1 MSAKNENVEMRC
13 EDCGLAMPES
23 TGGRCPRCGACIDRG
38 IDYCSA
44 LPAVSLVNPYEVQ
57 YREICDDVYEG
68 RLSDSACGDFVVS
81 MERLAD
87 DGDDMAQHFLG
98 RYIYLGKD
106 WKYMYELLEK
116 FRADAMV
123 DYFFRHEDVSFFDIN
138 LNAQY
143 LLGEDN
149 FHYYPLAGFCFLGHS
164 ENALGFPSTFK
175 FGFNVG
181 GGAEYNFSDKFKVY
195 GELKYQI
202 VSGWGRVIPSIGVM
216 FAL

>member
-1 MSAKNENVEMRC
+1 MK
-13 EDCGLAMPES
+13 G
-23 TGGRCPRCGACIDRG
+23 
-38 IDYCSA
+38 
-44 LPAVSLVNPYEVQ
+44 Q
-57 YREICDDVYEG
+57 
-68 RLSDSACGDFVVS
+68 
-81 MERLAD
+81 
-87 DGDDMAQHFLG
+87 
-98 RYIYLGKD
+98 
-106 WKYMYELLEK
+106 YELLEK

-175 FGFNVG
+175 FGFNLG
-181 GGAEYNFSDKFKVY
+181 AGAEFNFSDKVKAY

>member
-1 MSAKNENVEMRC
+1 MKKLMMIACMMLFSTAMFAEKGDMWLGGGFSYGLSSDYKNF
-13 EDCGLAMPES
+13 
-23 TGGRCPRCGACIDRG
+23 G
-38 IDYCSA
+38 IG
-44 LPAVSLVNPYEVQ
+44 VKGQ
-57 YREICDDVYEG
+57 
-68 RLSDSACGDFVVS
+68 
-81 MERLAD
+81 
-87 DGDDMAQHFLG
+87 
-98 RYIYLGKD
+98 
-106 WKYMYELLEK
+106 YELLEK

-143 LLGEDN
+143 LLGEDD

-195 GELKYQI
+195 GELNYQI